1 MIWIIIYILSL
12 TVILIYSIQSLYLYL
27 LSIGKNRKILLFDV
41 IDVID
46 LPLVTI
52 QLPVF
57 NEKFVASRLVDSLCS
72 INYPSDKL
80 QIQVLDD
87 STDETS
93 MILNSKVQEYKSR
106 GMNIEVIRRESREGF
121 KAGAL
126 DNAIRKAT
134 GEFIALF
141 DADFVPRPDFL
152 KVTLPYFKDEKTGFV
167 QTSWNHFNSNQ
178 SLLTYLQDLRLKSH
192 FLAAQLPRSANNLLI
207 SFDGSSGIWRR
218 KCIEDSGG
226 WQSDTLAEDM
236 DLSLR
241 AQLNGWNG
249 IFYNDIFSTAE
260 LPGSVNSLKSQ
271 QFRWTK
277 GITET
282 LRKHIKN
289 IFSSGISFNSKLDI
303 LLRLS
308 SNIVFPLLLVISI
321 LNIPVYQILKDTTD
335 YTIISQ
341 LMPVFLIA
349 LITAFLT
356 LVLINKK
363 SFVSIIKRIMVFP
376 LFLSGIAGIS
386 VSNSIAFF
394 EGLFGIKSAFART
407 LKTGGTKTKETKK
420 LKAYIIGLFELLF
433 AAYSIWGTYFFI
445 NAGDIISSAFQ
456 SLLVI
461 GFLIFSIN
469 SLFR

>member
-27 LSIGKNRKILLFDV
+27 LSIGKNRKNMLLNV
-41 IDVID
+41 IDDID

-57 NEKFVASRLVDSLCS
+57 NEKFVAARLVDSVCS
-72 INYPSDKL
+72 INYPPGKL

-93 MILNSKVQEYKSR
+93 MILLGKVNEYKIQ
-106 GMNIEVIRRESREGF
+106 GLNIELIRRENRRGF

-126 DNAIRKAT
+126 DNAMSTAT

-141 DADFVPRPDFL
+141 DADFIPGPDFL
-152 KVTLPYFKDEKTGFV
+152 IATLPYFRDEKTGFV
-167 QTSWNHFNSNQ
+167 QTSWKHLNFNQ

-192 FLAAQLPRSANNLLI
+192 FLAAQLPRYTNHLLI

-218 KCIEDSGG
+218 KCIEESGG

-236 DLSLR
+236 DMSLR
-241 AQLNGWNG
+241 AQLKGWQG
-249 IFYNDIFSTAE
+249 IFYNKISSSAE
-260 LPGSVNSLKSQ
+260 LPGTINSLKNQ

-282 LRKHIKN
+282 LKKHIKN
-289 IFSSGISFNSKLDI
+289 IFTSAISFKSKLDI

-308 SNIVFPLLLVISI
+308 SNIVFPLLLVVSI
-321 LNIPVYQILKDTTD
+321 LNIPVYKILKDTTD
-335 YTIISQ
+335 YTLVTR

-363 SFVSIIKRIMVFP
+363 SFKSIIKRIIVFP

-407 LKTGGTKTKETKK
+407 LKTGGNKTKESKK
-420 LKAYIIGLFELLF
+420 LKVYVIGLIELFF
-433 AAYSIWGTYFFI
+433 AAYSIWGMYFFI
-445 NAGDIISSAFQ
+445 SAGDIISTAFQ